1 MILANW
7 KWLWGTRTL
16 TSKSLKINMNAII
29 NASWIRN
36 MPAVYCSKIKKL
48 WSAKLR
54 HINMAI
60 YNKFFSII
68 IEAFRIWGDSNN
80 FVSRVLRESG
90 CFFNSLS
97 LFGIIAKIA
106 SSPPDTMETSKRKN
120 KLNNNK
126 LIPFPCKSVKLT
138 GEFIFKMHKN
148 GSIVSK
154 VDFQTFFLGSRM
166 EDHLRRQEFRLHLEI
181 Q

>member
-7 KWLWGTRTL
+7 KWLWGTMTL
-16 TSKSLKINMNAII
+16 TNKSLKRNMNAMI

-36 MPAVYCSKIKKL
+36 TPAVYCFIIIKL
-48 WSAKLR
+48 WRAKLK

-60 YNKFFSII
+60 YSMFFRII
-68 IEAFRIWGDSNN
+68 IEAFKTCGDSNN
-80 FVSRVLRESG
+80 LVRTLFRESG

-106 SSPPDTMETSKRKN
+106 SSPPETMETRTRKN

-126 LIPFPCKSVKLT
+126 LILFPCKLVKLT
-138 GEFIFKMHKN
+138 KEFIFKMHKN

-154 VDFQTFFLGSRM
+154 VDFQTFV
-166 EDHLRRQEFRLHLEI
+166 
-181 Q
+181 